1 MAVMVDSL
9 SVTVC
14 RVPTDAPESDGT
26 LCWEATT
33 AVIVRLA
40 GGGAEGIGW
49 TYSHA
54 AAGGVIAET
63 LRPLVEGNDAFAVE
77 AAAIRMGQ
85 AIRNLGRPGIGMCA
99 VSAVDMALWDLKA
112 RLLGVAVADLLG
124 MVRDAVPVYG
134 SGGFTSYSM
143 AHLTEQAAHWADA
156 GIRMVKMKVGT
167 RPADDLP
174 RVRQVRDAVGEGT
187 EIFVDAN
194 GAYSRK
200 QALAMAER
208 FAREGVAWFE
218 EPVSSDDL
226 EGLRLLRD
234 HGPPGLEVAAGE
246 YGHDASYFCRMLA
259 AGAVDV
265 LQADATRCGG
275 YTGYL
280 KAEALAQ
287 AFHVPLSAHTAP
299 ALHVHVCC
307 AGPATR
313 HLEYFHDHARLES
326 MLFDGVPSPR
336 DGRLAP
342 DRSRPGNGLTLRESE
357 AAKFAA

>member
-1 MAVMVDSL
+1 MPVVDRL
-9 SVTVC
+9 TVTAC

-33 AVIVRLA
+33 AVIVRLWA
-40 GGGAEGIGW
+40 GAAEGLGW

-54 AAGGVIAET
+54 AAGRVVADT
-63 LRPLVEGNDAFAVE
+63 LADLVVGHDAFAVE
-77 AAAIRMGQ
+77 AAARRMGQ
-85 AIRNLGRPGIGMCA
+85 AVRNLGRPGIAMCA
-99 VSAVDMALWDLKA
+99 VSAVDTALWDLKA
-112 RLLGVAVADLLG
+112 RLLGVSLLDLLG
-124 MVRDAVPVYG
+124 AVRDSVPVYG

-143 AHLTEQAAHWADA
+143 ARLTEQAAHWADA

-167 RPADDLP
+167 RPGDDLP
-174 RVRQVRDAVGEGT
+174 RVRQVRDAVGEGVD
-187 EIFVDAN
+187 IFVDAN
-194 GAYSRK
+194 GAYARK
-200 QALAMAER
+200 QALAQAEG
-208 FAREGVAWFE
+208 FAREGVTWFE

-226 EGLRLLRD
+226 DGLRLLRD
-234 HGPPGLEVAAGE
+234 HGPPGLDVAAGE
-246 YGHDASYFCRMLA
+246 YGHDAAYFRRMLA

-275 YTGYL
+275 YSGYQ

-287 AFHVPLSAHTAP
+287 AFQVPLSAHTAP

-313 HLEYFHDHARLES
+313 HLEYFHDHVRLEA
-326 MLFDGVPSPR
+326 MLFDGVPAPH

-342 DRSRPGNGLTLRESE
+342 DRSRPGNGLALRESE
-357 AAKFAA
+357 AARFAV

>member
-1 MAVMVDSL
+1 MVAVESLDVMA
-9 SVTVC
+9 C

-33 AVIVRLA
+33 AVIVRVR
-40 GGGAEGIGW
+40 GGGAEGLGW

-54 AAGGVIAET
+54 AAARVVDEM
-63 LRPLVEGNDAFAVE
+63 LKPLVAGFDSFAVE
-77 AAAIRMGQ
+77 AANLRMAQ
-85 AIRNLGRPGIGMCA
+85 AIRNLGRPGVGMGA

-112 RLLGVAVADLLG
+112 RLLGVSLADLFG
-124 MVRDAVPVYG
+124 VVRDWVPIYG

-143 AHLTEQAAHWADA
+143 ARLTDQAAHWADA
-156 GIRMVKMKVGT
+156 GIRMVKIKVGT
-167 RPADDLP
+167 RPGDDLP
-174 RVRQVRDAVGEGT
+174 RLRQVRDVVGEGV

-200 QALAMAER
+200 QALAQAES
-208 FAREGVAWFE
+208 FAREGVRWFE

-226 EGLRLLRD
+226 EGLRLMRD
-234 HGPPGLEVAAGE
+234 HGPPGLDIAAGE
-246 YGHDASYFCRMLA
+246 YGHDGSYFRRMLA

-275 YTGYL
+275 YSGYL

-287 AFHVPLSAHTAP
+287 GFHVPLSAHTAP

-313 HLEYFHDHARLES
+313 HLEYFHDHVRLEA
-326 MLFDGVPSPR
+326 MLFDGVPQPR

-342 DRSRPGNGLTLRESE
+342 DRTRPGNGLALKEPDIR
-357 AAKFAA
+357 KFIV